1 MGFNMRRVGEAEK
14 WAEAAELALEKN
26 WNHAF
31 HRSRREKQKALVKEV
46 GAKGEPGV
54 DNRFGTKGVRA
65 SEFRLECERQKFSD

>member
-31 HRSRREKQKALVKEV
+31 HRSRREKKSL
-46 GAKGEPGV
+46 GEGS
-54 DNRFGTKGVRA
+54 G
-65 SEFRLECERQKFSD
+65 C